1 MKQFVEPIEYA
12 GIICKALSKGALLT
26 TKDGKEVNTMTIGWG
41 MIGIE
46 WGKSV
51 FLALVRQSRHTKQL
65 LDATGEFTVNIPLD
79 AFDKKIIGYCGSKSG
94 REVDKIKELALTL
107 EEPEVISVPGI
118 RQLPLTLECKVLYQ
132 QTQDASVFPQGIVD
146 RYYPQPYDDHTV
158 YYGEIVS
165 SYVIKE

>member
-26 TKDGKEVNTMTIGWG
+26 TKNGKEVNTMTIGWG

-46 WGKSV
+46 WGKPV

-132 QTQDASVFPQGIVD
+132 QTQDASVFPQGIVE
-146 RYYPQPYDDHTV
+146 RYYPQPYDNHTV

-165 SYVIKE
+165 AYIIKE

>member
-1 MKQFVEPIEYA
+1 MKQFVEPFEYA

-46 WGKSV
+46 WGKPV

-165 SYVIKE
+165 AYIIKE

>member
-1 MKQFVEPIEYA
+1 M
-12 GIICKALSKGALLT
+12 
-26 TKDGKEVNTMTIGWG
+26 
-41 MIGIE
+41 
-46 WGKSV
+46 
-51 FLALVRQSRHTKQL
+51 
-65 LDATGEFTVNIPLD
+65 NIPLD

-132 QTQDASVFPQGIVD
+132 QTQDASVFPQGIVE
-146 RYYPQPYDDHTV
+146 RYYPQPYDNHTV

-165 SYVIKE
+165 AYIIKE